1 LLGSNGW
8 KGTNKMQKH
17 QGDIADYMKRPY
29 ARVLVPEE
37 DGTYRGEILEFPG
50 CISTGDTPAEALDS
64 LEEIAES
71 WIASA
76 LANGQSVPPPS
87 ECDEY
92 SGKLLLRMPK
102 SLHRKAARMAER
114 EGVSL
119 NHFITSSLAYCVGE
133 KVGVAA
139 TFQFTFTKV
148 GGAPRTLTI
157 AASGNVGLPHELTGC
172 FLRAPQ
178 QVVTMVTNVGGQ
190 AVMQ

>member
-1 LLGSNGW
+1 
-8 KGTNKMQKH
+8 MQ
-17 QGDIADYMKRPY
+17 QYEGDIADYMKRPY

-50 CISTGDTPAEALDS
+50 CISTGDTAAEALDS

-102 SLHRKAARMAER
+102 SLHRKAARMAGK

-119 NHFITSSLAYCVGE
+119 NHFITTSLAHHVGE
-133 KVGVAA
+133 KAA
-139 TFQFTFTKV
+139 MEAMSYVRVTNTD
-148 GGAPRTLTI
+148 APASLSAI
-157 AASGNVGLPHELTGC
+157 ATDYGSHGHRQAFFRVVS
-172 FLRAPQ
+172 APQ
-178 QVVTMVTNVGGQ
+178 QIATNTGKQISVQ
-190 AVMQ
+190 